1 MVQVSG
7 SQPMHWAGNGSF
19 ETTHSPGVV
28 GSCVATRPLKL
39 AVYVCP
45 KSVALAPSQ
54 RDDVLEADD
63 SGSTI
68 GKGGGSA
75 GGDGGALG
83 GGIIGGYRHRHMQ
96 R

>member
-1 MVQVSG
+1 MSG
-7 SQPMHWAGNGSF
+7 SQPMHWAGKGSSK
-19 ETTHSPGVV
+19 TTHWPGVV